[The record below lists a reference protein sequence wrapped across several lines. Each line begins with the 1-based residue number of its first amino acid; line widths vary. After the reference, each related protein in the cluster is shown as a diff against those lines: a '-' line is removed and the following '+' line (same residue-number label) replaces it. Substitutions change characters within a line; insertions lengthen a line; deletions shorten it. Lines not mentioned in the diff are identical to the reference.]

1 MQVVLQNIAE
11 PEAVEVPEPP
21 EPADTVEPAP
31 LDDAAPEPAAPPEA
45 PPAAPE
51 PAAAPAPKKRG
62 RPPKARVEAPPQ
74 APKARPAPKP
84 KTRKP
89 KPPVEES
96 SDSSDVDDTLRNV
109 YNHVAKPNMETAILQ
124 FLVNRKQAES
134 TAAASCGVGWRKCKG
149 VVHRLIAFSRFSPVL

>member
-1 MQVVLQNIAE
+1 MQVVLENIAE
-11 PEAVEVPEPP
+11 PEAAEAEP
-21 EPADTVEPAP
+21 EPADTVKPAP

-62 RPPKARVEAPPQ
+62 RPPKARVEAPPP

-89 KPPVEES
+89 KPPVEDS
-96 SDSSDVDDTLRNV
+96 SDSSDIDDTLRNV
-109 YNHVAKPNMETAILQ
+109 YNHVQKPDMETAILQ

-134 TAAASCGVGWRKCKG
+134 TRRRELWG
-149 VVHRLIAFSRFSPVL
+149 RLAQF